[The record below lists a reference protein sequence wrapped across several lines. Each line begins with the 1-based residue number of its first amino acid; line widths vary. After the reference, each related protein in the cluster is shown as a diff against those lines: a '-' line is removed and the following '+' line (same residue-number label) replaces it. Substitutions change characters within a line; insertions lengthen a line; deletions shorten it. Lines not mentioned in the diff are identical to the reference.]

1 MPFFY
6 FPVFFGFRIK
16 KDYTNNCFFPFAFCS
31 TVFLYLFQILLRE
44 RILPDAKT
52 DFWKSHF
59 FLFKSVILFFTFVF
73 YFRFLL
79 LQSKAFHEDR
89 SHRNHFLTF
98 CLRQSPDYWH
108 QKKILLI
115 LILIRN
121 QCSTRKTGTARGVS
135 DILVGY
141 SRRFFAF
148 LCIITSASVS
158 ARKEKRR
165 LLLCIFIILQPI
177 KKLNSW
183 HTHRAV

>member
-1 MPFFY
+1 MKTAHTE
-6 FPVFFGFRIK
+6 I
-16 KDYTNNCFFPFAFCS
+16 T
-31 TVFLYLFQILLRE
+31 FLL
-44 RILPDAKT
+44 
-52 DFWKSHF
+52 
-59 FLFKSVILFFTFVF
+59 FVF
-73 YFRFLL
+73 D
-79 LQSKAFHEDR
+79 S
-89 SHRNHFLTF
+89 
-98 CLRQSPDYWH
+98 LRTIDIK
-108 QKKILLI
+108 KKILLI

-177 KKLNSW
+177 KKLNS
-183 HTHRAV
+183 

>member
-1 MPFFY
+1 MYKLHLKSSKSSIFLFLGIVLMLFFY

-79 LQSKAFHEDR
+79 SFFTFVFYFRFLLLQSKAFHEDR
-89 SHRNHFLTF
+89 SHRNHFLVTVHSVLSNT
-98 CLRQSPDYWH
+98 LRDAQ
-108 QKKILLI
+108 
-115 LILIRN
+115 N
-121 QCSTRKTGTARGVS
+121 
-135 DILVGY
+135 
-141 SRRFFAF
+141 
-148 LCIITSASVS
+148 LC
-158 ARKEKRR
+158 
-165 LLLCIFIILQPI
+165 
-177 KKLNSW
+177 
-183 HTHRAV
+183 

>member
-1 MPFFY
+1 MYKLHLKSSKSSIFLFLGIVLMPFFY

-89 SHRNHFLTF
+89 SHRNHFLVTVHSVLSNT
-98 CLRQSPDYWH
+98 LRDAGNMNLLVQSPRS
-108 QKKILLI
+108 IVCFANLI
-115 LILIRN
+115 YAIRIN
-121 QCSTRKTGTARGVS
+121 SRGVS
-135 DILVGY
+135 RDFGILMP
-141 SRRFFAF
+141 
-148 LCIITSASVS
+148 
-158 ARKEKRR
+158 KR
-165 LLLCIFIILQPI
+165 L
-177 KKLNSW
+177 
-183 HTHRAV
+183 AG

>member
-1 MPFFY
+1 MRSAALSFCIC
-6 FPVFFGFRIK
+6 FR
-16 KDYTNNCFFPFAFCS
+16 FCS
-31 TVFLYLFQILLRE
+31 GKESCRTQKQTSENHISSYLRASYCFLL
-44 RILPDAKT
+44 
-52 DFWKSHF
+52 S
-59 FLFKSVILFFTFVF
+59 FFTFVF

-108 QKKILLI
+108 QKKILI

-121 QCSTRKTGTARGVS
+121 QCSTRKTGIARGVS